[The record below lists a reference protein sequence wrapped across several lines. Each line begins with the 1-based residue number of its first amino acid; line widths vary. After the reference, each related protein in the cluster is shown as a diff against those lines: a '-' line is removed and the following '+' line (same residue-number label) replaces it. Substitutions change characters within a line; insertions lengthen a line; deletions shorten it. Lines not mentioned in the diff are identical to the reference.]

1 MTLKSYIYVL
11 KERKMKN
18 TLLTIGTL
26 VAFLAG
32 STLLNSCGSGNQKD
46 ADSAEQHDMDM
57 DHDAADHSQDGE
69 SMAATFACP
78 MHPEIT
84 GKEGE
89 KCSKCGMF
97 LAASKDDKGDM
108 KDMDM
113 SAMASC
119 PMHPEI
125 TGKEGD
131 KCSKCGMKLV
141 LADASD
147 DDHQQ

>member
-1 MTLKSYIYVL
+1 
-11 KERKMKN
+11 MKN
-18 TLLTIGTL
+18 TLLTLGTL
-26 VAFLAG
+26 VAFVAG

-57 DHDAADHSQDGE
+57 DHDAEDHDT
-69 SMAATFACP
+69 MAATFACP

-97 LAASKDDKGDM
+97 LTASEDDKSDM

-119 PMHPEI
+119 PMHPDI

-147 DDHQQ
+147 DSHDNQQ